1 MPSPTPRTS
10 RPALLAATGLLVL
23 TLGALGGC
31 SGGSPDAD
39 SSPAPR
45 VTDSS
50 PPTSDPTEGVPV
62 EGDGYSLTAPPG
74 WADSTDKVKEN
85 FAQVDVAAGD
95 TSVDGDF
102 ADNVNVIVS
111 DKRRIRTQRKAE
123 RILRDE
129 LQLVGR
135 KVRIEEPGELDG
147 EVAYHATARLKVGR
161 IKVRTT
167 QFFAQHDKTWY
178 LVTFS
183 YGPNTDAGTEAEEIS
198 LMLDS
203 WSWEDGD

>member
-1 MPSPTPRTS
+1 MPSPTPRPS

-31 SGGSPDAD
+31 SGESPDAD
-39 SSPAPR
+39 SSPAPQ

-62 EGDGYSLTAPPG
+62 EGDGYSLTAPAG
-74 WADSTDKVKEN
+74 WADSTAKVQES
-85 FAQVDVAAGD
+85 FAQVDTAAGD

-147 EVAYHATARLKVGR
+147 ETAYHATARLKVGR

-167 QFFAQHDKTWY
+167 QFFAQHDKAWY

-183 YGPNTDAGTEAEEIS
+183 YGPNTDAETEAEEIR

-203 WSWEDGD
+203 WSWD